1 MDYKKLAEDILAK
14 VGGEENISGLTHCA
28 TRLRFNLKDEGK
40 AQTEALKK
48 VNGVMGVI
56 SKGGQYQVVI
66 GSDVASVYRPLTEL
80 CEVTA
85 GEGGQPSQE
94 KKDDRKVVE
103 KLIDTLSGIFT
114 PILPAI
120 TAAGM
125 IKAILALLTAFS
137 LVDKTGTTY
146 QTLNF
151 MADAAFYFLPV
162 LLANSA
168 AKNSNAIRTWP

>member
-1 MDYKKLAEDILAK
+1 MDYKKLAEEILIK
-14 VGGEENISGLTHCA
+14 IGGDENISGLTHCA

-66 GSDVASVYRPLTEL
+66 GSDVASVYKPLTEM
-80 CEVTA
+80 CEHTA
-85 GEGGQPSQE
+85 EDESGSGKE
-94 KKDDRKVVE
+94 KKDDRKIVARMV
-103 KLIDTLSGIFT
+103 DTLSGIFT

-146 QTLNF
+146 QTL
-151 MADAAFYFLPV
+151 
-162 LLANSA
+162 
-168 AKNSNAIRTWP
+168 

>member
-94 KKDDRKVVE
+94 KKDDRKGVE
-103 KLIDTLSGIFT
+103 KLI
-114 PILPAI
+114 
-120 TAAGM
+120 
-125 IKAILALLTAFS
+125 K
-137 LVDKTGTTY
+137 
-146 QTLNF
+146 
-151 MADAAFYFLPV
+151 
-162 LLANSA
+162 
-168 AKNSNAIRTWP
+168 